1 MEGRLK
7 AFTLVEVL
15 LCTILV
21 VLLGV
26 VMVQTLIPIMRYGS
40 WGYAR
45 AELVQTTARIS
56 DRVAA
61 DLATAPFEGVRSGP
75 GVIGIHGF
83 SAVTDSGKP
92 VWSDHLVLYRYD
104 GPSGSL
110 DRMEWK
116 EDVDR
121 SGPTVLDPT
130 AIVACFGRPN
140 GTRRGLARGLLHEFS
155 LSGTELP
162 LKLHLVTELEV
173 PGRAK
178 ERLVHD
184 RELYLRNGTR

>member
-1 MEGRLK
+1 MK
-7 AFTLVEVL
+7 AFTLLEAL
-15 LCTILV
+15 LAAALLL
-21 VLLGV
+21 LLGT

-61 DLATAPFEGVRSGP
+61 DLLTAPFEGVRFGP
-75 GVIGIHGF
+75 GVVGIHGF
-83 SAVTDSGKP
+83 SAVTDTGKP
-92 VWSDHLVLYRYD
+92 VWSDHLVLYKYD
-104 GPSGSL
+104 GGNL

-121 SGPTVLDPT
+121 TGATVPDPT
-130 AIVACFGRPN
+130 ALLACFSHPN
-140 GTRRGLARGLLHEFS
+140 DTRRGLARGLLREFS
-155 LSGTELP
+155 LSGAQLP

-173 PGRAK
+173 PGKAK

-184 RELYLRNGTR
+184 REIYLRNGTR